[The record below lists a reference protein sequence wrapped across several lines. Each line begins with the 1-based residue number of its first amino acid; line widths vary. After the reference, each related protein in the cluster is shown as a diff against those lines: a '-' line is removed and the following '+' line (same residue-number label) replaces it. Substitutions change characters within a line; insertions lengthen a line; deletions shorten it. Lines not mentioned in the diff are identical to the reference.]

1 MANTL
6 LPGKPYPLGA
16 HCDGAGINFAL
27 FSLHAEAVTLCLFD
41 AGGQQELQ
49 CLPLT
54 AQTAGVWHGYLPG
67 AQPGLIY
74 GYRVHGPHDP
84 ARGHRFNPAK
94 LLLDPY
100 ARALAGEF
108 RDDAVQYGFDP
119 AAPHLPSNADNAARA
134 LKARVIDEP
143 FDWQSDALPRIPW
156 ARTVVYEAHVK
167 GLTRQH
173 PAIPEDLRG
182 SYAAL
187 AHPAIIAHLQ
197 QLGIT
202 TLELLPVFA
211 FVDEPRLQ
219 RLGLRNY
226 WGYNPI
232 AWFAPEARYWS
243 GRSGTT
249 PLSEFREMVKALH
262 AAGIEVIL
270 DVVFNHSAES
280 DAHGPMLSLRG
291 IDNAVY
297 YAHNAAGEYENWTGC
312 GNALNLAH
320 PRVVQL
326 VMDSLRY
333 WVNECHVDGFRF
345 DLAVT
350 QGRGPHGFDPAAAL
364 FAAIEQDPLLA
375 GCKLIAEPWDI
386 GPGGYQ
392 IGRFPAGWREWNDQ
406 FRDTLRRFWLHDGA
420 SRAQFARRFAASS
433 DLFAR
438 PARTPSAS
446 VNFLTAHDGFTLADL
461 ASYNHK
467 HNLANGEHN
476 RDGHSHNLSWNCG
489 EEGPSADPHVNLLRR
504 HVRRAL
510 LASLLLAQGV
520 PMLLAGDEIGHTQQ
534 GNNNAYCQDNAM
546 SWLNWESAD
555 AALAGFVAE
564 ALAIRREI
572 VALAQDQWWTGKPDA
587 AGTSDV
593 AWLNPSGNVLEAHDW
608 DDPAGKALMIR
619 LSGNW
624 LLLINAS
631 AHQVHFHLPG
641 GCWRLRLSSADDP
654 EQGPGE
660 FVASARSVTV
670 LCLAE
675 NQALANNSKAVPLT
689 MKKQKRAGK

>member
-16 HCDGAGINFAL
+16 HFDGQGINFAL

-41 AGGQQELQ
+41 AEGQLELQ
-49 CLPLT
+49 RLSLT

-74 GYRVHGPHDP
+74 GYRVHGPYDL
-84 ARGHRFNPAK
+84 ARGHCFNPAK
-94 LLLDPY
+94 LLLDPC
-100 ARALAGEF
+100 ARALVGEF
-108 RDDAVQYGFDP
+108 RDDAAQYGFDP
-119 AAPHLPSNADNAARA
+119 SAPHLPSRNDNAAQA

-143 FDWQSDALPRIPW
+143 FDWQGDVLPRIPW
-156 ARTVVYEAHVK
+156 ARTVLYEAHVK
-167 GLTRQH
+167 GLTRLH

-187 AHPAIIAHLQ
+187 AHPAMLAHLQ

-232 AWFAPEARYWS
+232 AWSAPEARYWS
-243 GRSGTT
+243 GRAGTT

-280 DAHGPMLSLRG
+280 DEEGPTLSLRG

-297 YAHNAAGEYENWTGC
+297 YARTAAGEYENWTGC

-333 WVNECHVDGFRF
+333 WVGECHVDGFRF

-350 QGRGPHGFDPAAAL
+350 LGRTLHGFDPAAAL

-392 IGRFPAGWREWNDQ
+392 IGRFSAGWSEWNDQ

-433 DLFAR
+433 DCFEQAG
-438 PARTPSAS
+438 RTPAAS
-446 VNFLTAHDGFTLADL
+446 INFLTAHDGFTLADL

-489 EEGPSADPHVNLLRR
+489 EEGPTSDPHVKLLRR

-510 LASLLLAQGV
+510 LASLLLAQGT
-520 PMLLAGDEIGHTQQ
+520 PMLLAGDEIGQSQQ
-534 GNNNAYCQDNAM
+534 GNNNAYCQDNAI
-546 SWLNWESAD
+546 SWLDWAAAD
-555 AALAGFVAE
+555 TELTHFVAE
-564 ALAIRREI
+564 LLAIRRAI
-572 VALAQDQWWTGKPDA
+572 LVLNLDQWWHGKADA
-587 AGTSDV
+587 AGVADV
-593 AWLNPSGNVLEAHDW
+593 AWLNPSGTVLEPHDW
-608 DDPAGKALMIR
+608 NDPAGKALMIR
-619 LSGNW
+619 LGGSW
-624 LLLINAS
+624 LLLVNAS
-631 AHQVHFHLPG
+631 AHQVHFHLPQG
-641 GCWRLRLSSADDP
+641 DWRLRLTSADDP
-654 EQGPGE
+654 AQGCE
-660 FVASARSVTV
+660 DFVASARSVTV
-670 LCLAE
+670 LCLADR
-675 NQALANNSKAVPLT
+675 QALANNSKAVPLI
-689 MKKQKRAGK
+689 MKKTRESR